1 MIVSLRSDD
10 TVFQPHYAVRS
21 LQLGYLSPSRVPEA
35 GALLVIVHDGQV
47 LVDDRHSIFFPFAS
61 RQIPATDQVVGIGW
75 VDDRPCYVVADPGTP
90 AQPGT
95 RFVGLRELFN
105 HVDEESLGIAGR
117 AVQVMEFL
125 ATRRFCGRCG
135 AATALADHELSMVCP
150 VCGQIEYPRLSPA
163 IIVLIRDNDRCL
175 LARSPRFP
183 EGMYS
188 VIAGFVEPGE
198 TIEHAVHRE
207 VQEEVGV
214 RIRSVQYW
222 GSQPWP
228 FPNSLMIGFT
238 AEYAGGQIA
247 IDNREIEAAAWFGRD
262 RLPRLPGPTSIAYA
276 LINDFLKEGR

>member
-1 MIVSLRSDD
+1 
-10 TVFQPHYAVRS
+10 VRS
-21 LQLGYLSPSRVPEA
+21 LQLGYLPPSSAPKS
-35 GALLVIVHDGQV
+35 GALQVIVNDGQV
-47 LVDDRHSIFFPFAS
+47 LVDVSKQTLFFPFGFEGTPTPD
-61 RQIPATDQVVGIGW
+61 RMVGIGW
-75 VDDRPCYVVADPGTP
+75 VDDQPCYVTAATGTP
-90 AQPGT
+90 APPGT
-95 RFVGLRELFN
+95 RFVGLRDLFDQ
-105 HVDEESLGIAGR
+105 VDEESLGVAGR

-135 AATALADHELSMVCP
+135 AMNALADHELSMVCP

-163 IIVLIRDNDRCL
+163 IIVLVRDNDRCL

-207 VQEEVGV
+207 VREEVGV
-214 RIRSVQYW
+214 SIRSVQYW

-228 FPNSLMIGFT
+228 FPHSLMIGFT
-238 AEYAGGQIA
+238 AEYAGGPIV

-262 RLPRLPGPTSIAYA
+262 HLPQLPGPMSIAYA
-276 LINDFLKEGR
+276 LINDFLQDDQKPAPA

>member
-1 MIVSLRSDD
+1 M
-10 TVFQPHYAVRS
+10 RS
-21 LQLGYLSPSRVPEA
+21 LQLGYLPPSSVPKI
-35 GALLVIVHDGQV
+35 GALLVIVHSGHV
-47 LVDDRHSIFFPFAS
+47 LVDVLQHSVFFPFGS
-61 RQIPATDQVVGIGW
+61 LENPATDKMVGIGW
-75 VDDRPCYVVADPGTP
+75 VNDQTCYVASALGTTAPPGTL
-90 AQPGT
+90 
-95 RFVGLRELFN
+95 FFGLRELFDL
-105 HVDEESLGIAGR
+105 VDEESLGVAGR
-117 AVQVMEFL
+117 AVQVTEFL

-135 AATALADHELSMVCP
+135 ATTALAEHELAMVCP
-150 VCGQIEYPRLSPA
+150 ICGQIEYPHLSPA
-163 IIVLIRDNDRCL
+163 IIVLVRDNDRCL

-214 RIRSVQYW
+214 SIRSVQYW

-247 IDNREIEAAAWFGRD
+247 VDNREIEAAAWFDRD
-262 RLPRLPGPTSIAYA
+262 DLPQLPGPMSIAYA
-276 LINDFLKEGR
+276 LINDFLLEGR